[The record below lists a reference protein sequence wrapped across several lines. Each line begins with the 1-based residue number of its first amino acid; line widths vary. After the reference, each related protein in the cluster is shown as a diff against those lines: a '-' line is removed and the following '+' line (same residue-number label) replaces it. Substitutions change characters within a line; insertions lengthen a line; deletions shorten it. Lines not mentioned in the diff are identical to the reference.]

1 MNIFGKRSDLPCFT
15 QERSQ
20 EGEKRGFV
28 YAGQNIICNQ
38 TLKTK
43 HSWTTLRMSR
53 PLFVGSYYS
62 ANEKEDKFPSND
74 NTFYHLYILLLETE
88 PKSKAKK
95 KKKK

>member
-1 MNIFGKRSDLPCFT
+1 MVSFMH
-15 QERSQ
+15 
-20 EGEKRGFV
+20 
-28 YAGQNIICNQ
+28 GQNIICNQ